1 MHDLPFTGTGVYK
14 RIAADIDRCMVD
26 TVGRCTVEKQEI
38 AFFQFVHRIDQLPV
52 IVLGVGM
59 RASAADTHTRFF
71 QTVVDQSGAV
81 KGIRSFITENVRIAD
96 LILRAAYDTVN
107 AVCIARIVM

>member
-1 MHDLPFTGTGVYK
+1 
-14 RIAADIDRCMVD
+14 
-26 TVGRCTVEKQEI
+26 
-38 AFFQFVHRIDQLPV
+38 
-52 IVLGVGM
+52 M